1 MLMQEE
7 DRDMTESEAKTIITH
22 DQYGNIA
29 KRLEAI
35 EVATQVLG
43 EDATMTDIWKWAEG
57 KTEGNEC

>member
-7 DRDMTESEAKTIITH
+7 DRDMTEAEAKVIIAH

-35 EVATQVLG
+35 EVAMRVLG
-43 EDATMTDIWKWAEG
+43 EDATMTEIWNWAEG
-57 KTEGNEC
+57 KTEED

>member
-1 MLMQEE
+1 
-7 DRDMTESEAKTIITH
+7 MTESEAKTIITH

-43 EDATMTDIWKWAEG
+43 EDCTMADIWKWAED
-57 KTEGNEC
+57 KEK